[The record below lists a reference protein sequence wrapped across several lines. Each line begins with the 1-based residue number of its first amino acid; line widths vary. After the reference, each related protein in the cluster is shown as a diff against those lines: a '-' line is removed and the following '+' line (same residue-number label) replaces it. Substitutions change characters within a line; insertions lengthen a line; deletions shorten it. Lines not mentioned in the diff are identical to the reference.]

1 MKKLKQQRK
10 VNHNQVQTFRKQAQ
24 LDSYSYHVSLSF
36 YRPKKSKHG
45 KREHTK
51 GQQQDQAQKQT

>member
-1 MKKLKQQRK
+1 MK
-10 VNHNQVQTFRKQAQ
+10 VNQSQVQTFEKQAQ
-24 LDSYSYHVSLSF
+24 LVSKSYHASTSF